1 MQKFIYKRI
10 IAIAIVLDIIF
21 INNISYADL
30 LTINPTSHIYKRYTD
45 SEKAK
50 LNDNTLD
57 YEEVDDLVHINNA
70 TVKSNWNS
78 YENNKD
84 NNEVYSDYLDA
95 ADALDSLADSAT
107 TEVNM
112 AMYRAQADAMRINA
126 DNSLNDSNI
135 NFLNYLIVE
144 KNLALS
150 TKILFIKYEQ
160 SLFEE
165 IIALEDSNEA
175 KRALETAK
183 LKLELGSGTNVE
195 NLTAKKN
202 ESDANAA
209 TILANSNVKTNL
221 RSLLINCG
229 KSINEDVKIGNF
241 TFPTLLA
248 ADVIDLEKDYEKAL
262 TNNLQLDI
270 YKRKYENANTTE
282 IKNQYQILIDA
293 APKYIYSDLE
303 KKYSDILD
311 AKSTILNLEISQEL
325 YVEEYNK
332 ATSEYTN
339 GNISSKEYE
348 TYKYNKNVS
357 EYKLASSYGNL
368 MIALETYNA
377 AVDGLATAGN
387 S

>member
-1 MQKFIYKRI
+1 MQKNIHKKI
-10 IAIAIVLDIIF
+10 IVYILLLTITL
-21 INNISYADL
+21 NNNVNAADL
-30 LTINPTSHIYKRYTD
+30 LEINAISHIYKNYTE

-50 LNDNTLD
+50 LNDNTID
-57 YEEVDDLVHINNA
+57 YEEVDDLVHLYNA
-70 TVKSNWNS
+70 TIKNNWNS

-84 NNEVYSDYLDA
+84 NNDVYSDYLDA
-95 ADALDSLADSAT
+95 ADALDTLADSAT

-112 AMYRAQADAMRINA
+112 AMYRAQADAMRLNA

-150 TKILFIKYEQ
+150 TKVLFIKYEQ
-160 SLFEE
+160 SLFDE
-165 IIALEDSNEA
+165 IIAVEDSNEA

-209 TILANSNVKTNL
+209 TILASSNVRTNL

-229 KSINEDVKIGNF
+229 KSINEDIKIGNF
-241 TFPTLLA
+241 SFPTLTIV
-248 ADVIDLEKDYEKAL
+248 DDIDLEKDYKKAL
-262 TNNLQLDI
+262 KNNLQFDI
-270 YKRKYENANTTE
+270 YKRKYENASTTE
-282 IKNQYQILIDA
+282 VKNQYQILIDA

-311 AKSTILNLEISQEL
+311 AKSTILNLEISKEL

-332 ATSEYTN
+332 AVSEYTN

-357 EYKLASSYGNL
+357 EYKLASSYGDL
-368 MIALETYNA
+368 MIAIETYNA

>member
-10 IAIAIVLDIIF
+10 IAVAIILNIIF

-57 YEEVDDLVHINNA
+57 YEEVDDLVHLNNA

-209 TILANSNVKTNL
+209 TILANLNVKTNL

>member
-10 IAIAIVLDIIF
+10 IAVAIILNIIF

-57 YEEVDDLVHINNA
+57 YEEVDDLVHLNNA

-175 KRALETAK
+175 KRALDTAK

-325 YVEEYNK
+325 YIEEYNK

>member
-10 IAIAIVLDIIF
+10 IAIAIILNIIF

-50 LNDNTLD
+50 LNDNTID
-57 YEEVDDLVHINNA
+57 YEEVDDLVHMNNV
-70 TVKSNWNS
+70 TVKNNWNS